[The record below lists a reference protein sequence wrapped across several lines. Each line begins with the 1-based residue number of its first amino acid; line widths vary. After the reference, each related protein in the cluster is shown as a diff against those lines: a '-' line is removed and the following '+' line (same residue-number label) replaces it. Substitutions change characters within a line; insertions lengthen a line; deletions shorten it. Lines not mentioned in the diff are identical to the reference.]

1 MDIRKRI
8 SIVLVALL
16 ALVGVSAQAQTVSGT
31 LIDGQHKQ
39 PLDYAVVQL
48 LGSDS
53 TYVSGTT
60 SDDTGRFALAAPRD
74 GRYILKVSF
83 VGMRTLCHDVVAERA
98 HTDEGDLED
107 VAAVA
112 RGGKGKAACVVAR
125 RARDVGAVRSQQLDD
140 GVVEGLLV
148 LAVDERARDGLCLG
162 RDAHQGQECHQ
173 DYTDSLSYIHL
184 VLV

>member
-1 MDIRKRI
+1 MDIRKRV

-39 PLDYAVVQL
+39 PLGYAVVQL

-53 TYVSGTT
+53 TYVSSTT

-83 VGMRTLCHDVVAERA
+83 VGMRTLCHDVV
-98 HTDEGDLED
+98 
-107 VAAVA
+107 VA
-112 RGGKGKAACVVAR
+112 GGKDKE
-125 RARDVGAVRSQQLDD
+125 VGALTLREDEHVLREVTIAAQAPK
-140 GVVEGLLV
+140 VVLKNDTFQYNASAYRVAEGSTVEALV
-148 LAVDERARDGLCLG
+148 K
-162 RDAHQGQECHQ
+162 
-173 DYTDSLSYIHL
+173 
-184 VLV
+184 VLPGAEIGEEVSIKING

>member
-8 SIVLVALL
+8 CIVLVTLL

-39 PLDYAVVQL
+39 PLGYAVVQL

-83 VGMRTLCHDVVAERA
+83 VGMRTLCHDIVVA
-98 HTDEGDLED
+98 
-107 VAAVA
+107 
-112 RGGKGKAACVVAR
+112 GG
-125 RARDVGAVRSQQLDD
+125 
-140 GVVEGLLV
+140 
-148 LAVDERARDGLCLG
+148 
-162 RDAHQGQECHQ
+162 
-173 DYTDSLSYIHL
+173 
-184 VLV
+184 